1 MRLGNHPSL
10 PGSVHP
16 SILLSWQQSTFR
28 RLEKVYS
35 PPSHPRYPQQ
45 AARHKST
52 SAILSHRLSSLGG
65 GASERGMMLGCKE
78 RTHVWQRLI
87 GKGRWITPSQWG
99 NQKKKE
105 IRLSSKKIMKKSKQN
120 ILSTPQVWRRL
131 IGEGRWMAPSGVIT
145 AASDTG
151 PCLGPCGNPHHS
163 IHLRSDKTCN
173 CNLYAAAAAGS
184 SIGC

>member
-1 MRLGNHPSL
+1 
-10 PGSVHP
+10 
-16 SILLSWQQSTFR
+16 
-28 RLEKVYS
+28 
-35 PPSHPRYPQQ
+35 
-45 AARHKST
+45 
-52 SAILSHRLSSLGG
+52 
-65 GASERGMMLGCKE
+65 
-78 RTHVWQRLI
+78 
-87 GKGRWITPSQWG
+87 
-99 NQKKKE
+99 
-105 IRLSSKKIMKKSKQN
+105 MKKSKQN

-184 SIGC
+184 SIGCQGQFAWLSKGSLGLAWTPCGGQQGSQWKDQTHELGRTRYGEQRGCLTGRSLSGGLEPFSVFSWFTYYL